1 MVDIEGGR
9 MRSSGETCKN
19 PVERKIGLTAS
30 VVPDTRWNESW
41 LTASKEGK
49 EGLGSGD
56 EDGELE
62 E

>member
-1 MVDIEGGR
+1 